1 MDATLAETLIKRRV
15 PDHAA
20 ATVSALRPALA
31 LWRGDSLADVTV
43 LPWFNKQAERLESM
57 RVEAE
62 CTLMSAHLELGEHVQ
77 ILPELE
83 RAVARNPYREQFHR
97 LLMLALYRAGRQ
109 ADALE
114 VYHRL
119 RWLLDEDLG
128 ISPSPG
134 LRSLEE
140 AILRQDVSL
149 EAPVAVG
156 ARPLASRPSA
166 APGSLP
172 SEPNH
177 TLSHPHGTMLIQGIP
192 SPGRAATA
200 VRASGA
206 AVHQI
211 CREST
216 AEHSKVSDLA
226 PSASPTPK
234 DAQDTM
240 EPGAPSPLHVLDDA
254 RPDKTQAAART
265 WNDLLEAAYRS
276 VTETGRWDD
285 GQPQPAPF
293 GTTKTDEVLARLTQL
308 HLIEPAS
315 GESGTWRPVSPNV
328 AMARAVAPLEEEARD
343 RARQAESV
351 RRQIEM
357 MLPVYQEQLRNK
369 PQHGIEVIS
378 DEGVLRDLLSHEMAS
393 CASLLVAQATAD
405 PSGPGRAQFLEAAAN
420 GAQVRGLFQHSNRYN
435 QPSLGLFEE
444 ATALGASLKTVDDIP
459 VDVMVFDRSA
469 CFILLQPSA
478 EGVEGKSLDRP
489 NALAVVIRHHLVV
502 SLAVDVYEKTWASAA
517 QFDTANSQPI
527 HITDEIRRSIL
538 RLLAIGCKDEHV
550 ARHVGISVRT
560 CRRHIAAILSEL
572 GATSRFQAG
581 ARAQELGLL

>member
-1 MDATLAETLIKRRV
+1 MDATLAEALIKRRV
-15 PDHAA
+15 PGHAA
-20 ATVSALRPALA
+20 ETVSALRPALA

-43 LPWFNKQAERLESM
+43 LPWFKKQAERLESM

-77 ILPELE
+77 VLPELE
-83 RAVARNPYREQFHR
+83 RAVARNPYREQFYR

-140 AILRQDVSL
+140 AILRQDASL
-149 EAPVAVG
+149 EAPAAVG
-156 ARPLASRPSA
+156 ARPLASRLAA
-166 APGSLP
+166 APGSLSSVPHHSSAHPYGAVVFQGDP
-172 SEPNH
+172 S
-177 TLSHPHGTMLIQGIP
+177 S
-192 SPGRAATA
+192 GRAAA
-200 VRASGA
+200 PVRPSGA
-206 AVHQI
+206 AVHRI

-234 DAQDTM
+234 DAQDTT
-240 EPGAPSPLHVLDDA
+240 EPGVPSWVHVLDDA
-254 RPDKTQAAART
+254 RPDKTQAVRT

-276 VTETGRWDD
+276 VTETGRWEDD
-285 GQPQPAPF
+285 QLHPAAF

-315 GESGTWRPVSPNV
+315 GESGRWRPVSPNV
-328 AMARAVAPLEEEARD
+328 AMARAVVPLEEEARD
-343 RARQAESV
+343 RARHAESV
-351 RRQIEM
+351 RRQIAM

-378 DEGVLRDLLSHEMAS
+378 DEGVLHDLLSHELTACTS
-393 CASLLVAQATAD
+393 VLAAQATAD
-405 PSGPGRAQFLEAAAN
+405 PFGLGRAQFLEAAAN

-435 QPSLGLFEE
+435 NPSLGFFEE
-444 ATALGASLKTVDDIP
+444 ATALGASMRTVNDIP

-469 CFILLQPSA
+469 CFILLRSAA
-478 EGVEGKSLDRP
+478 EGAEGKTLDRP
-489 NALAVVIRHHLVV
+489 DALSVVVRHPLVV
-502 SLAVDVYEKTWASAA
+502 SLAVDVYERAWASAT
-517 QFDTANSQPI
+517 QFETANSQPI
-527 HITDEIRRSIL
+527 QITDEIRQSIL
-538 RLLAIGCKDEHV
+538 RLLAAGCKDEYV

-560 CRRHIAAILSEL
+560 CRRHIAAILAEL

-581 ARAQELGLL
+581 VRAQELGLL